1 MSFIKIVF
9 LHNEYAINLLQLPD
23 QPICGLIPIS
33 GIDSDVLSKFS
44 PPYHWFSFQE
54 SMIMMTDT
62 ILMKDILKS
71 RYTDFFIVWTKW
83 WVFMLCYNSF
93 ILQTKTKLCKKSK
106 SVINLSILGYFDD
119 GHQAVPKWA
128 EWPFCPSVL
137 RHSGCVTHTPTHLT
151 IKHTSKYHVHS
162 VLHTPTYQ
170 IGGHRLLFY
179 VVVFLMTDAF
189 WWRTSVM
196 KIMKLWFD
204 QRMLMLYD
212 LLHLLTHCPH
222 KPNTHVS

>member
-1 MSFIKIVF
+1 MEGQYPNLELFQSREGPVWGPEKHPVHFTLKIF
-9 LHNEYAINLLQLPD
+9 GLAEALIAILTTTNNRADNIWPMRRRDYNTMFRSLL
-23 QPICGLIPIS
+23 
-33 GIDSDVLSKFS
+33 S
-44 PPYHWFSFQE
+44 PA
-54 SMIMMTDT
+54 T
-62 ILMKDILKS
+62 
-71 RYTDFFIVWTKW
+71 
-83 WVFMLCYNSF
+83 
-93 ILQTKTKLCKKSK
+93 
-106 SVINLSILGYFDD
+106 
-119 GHQAVPKWA
+119 
-128 EWPFCPSVL
+128 FCPSVL

-196 KIMKLWFD
+196 KILKLWFD

>member
-1 MSFIKIVF
+1 
-9 LHNEYAINLLQLPD
+9 
-23 QPICGLIPIS
+23 
-33 GIDSDVLSKFS
+33 
-44 PPYHWFSFQE
+44 
-54 SMIMMTDT
+54 MTDIS

-93 ILQTKTKLCKKSK
+93 ILHTKTKLCKKSK
-106 SVINLSILGYFDD
+106 SVRNLSILGYFDD

-128 EWPFCPSVL
+128 EWPFWPSVL

-179 VVVFLMTDAF
+179 VVVFFNDGRILMKDVRHENNEVVVWSKDAHAL
-189 WWRTSVM
+189 RLIASSYP
-196 KIMKLWFD
+196 L
-204 QRMLMLYD
+204 
-212 LLHLLTHCPH
+212 P
-222 KPNTHVS
+222 P

>member
-1 MSFIKIVF
+1 
-9 LHNEYAINLLQLPD
+9 
-23 QPICGLIPIS
+23 
-33 GIDSDVLSKFS
+33 
-44 PPYHWFSFQE
+44 
-54 SMIMMTDT
+54 MTDIS

-71 RYTDFFIVWTKW
+71 RYTDFSSFGPNDE
-83 WVFMLCYNSF
+83 FLCF
-93 ILQTKTKLCKKSK
+93 VIILLLQTKTKLSKKSK
-106 SVINLSILGYFDD
+106 SVRNLSILGYFDD

>member
-1 MSFIKIVF
+1 MNNFNDKKWTCRQLFRDIFKLAHLTQGSSEKCQWMLLIDFMGAPLKIW
-9 LHNEYAINLLQLPD
+9 N
-23 QPICGLIPIS
+23 S
-33 GIDSDVLSKFS
+33 GIKDSLISPVDNQNMVKLIVCWPQEFWSPVLIF
-44 PPYHWFSFQE
+44 W
-54 SMIMMTDT
+54 
-62 ILMKDILKS
+62 
-71 RYTDFFIVWTKW
+71 
-83 WVFMLCYNSF
+83 
-93 ILQTKTKLCKKSK
+93 TKTKLCKKSK